1 MVYIG
6 IDIAKFKHFAS
17 VVSSDGEV
25 IVKPFPFENSRQGF
39 MKLVEEIENFQ
50 DCLIGLESTGH
61 YAENLIYFLYERGYK
76 IGVINPIQT
85 DALRDSNIRKTKTD
99 KIDTKLIVQ
108 CLMLKK
114 YSLVNSQDLNIIKLR
129 HLSRF
134 KHETIQQ
141 QTRIKIQLTTCL
153 DTVFPELSNFFKG
166 NLHSKVS
173 YSLLEKYPSA
183 KAIAHC
189 RIDGL
194 TNLLYANSRG
204 HYNQDRA
211 LQLKNL
217 AKQSIGLDNPA
228 IELQIQCLIKQLRLY
243 QKQIKDID
251 LAIVTLMELINSP
264 ILTIPGVGY
273 TLGAMIISEISD
285 IKRFSNPSKLLAF
298 AGLDPVV
305 KQSGNFQAS
314 SMKISKRGS
323 TYLRY
328 AIYRVA
334 FLIIHNNETF
344 HDYYISKRA
353 QGKLILTVSMVSEV
367 FKKWLKNFYLSCNF
381 LSNNFFKNFFLKDY

>member
-17 VVSSDGEV
+17 VVSSDGKV

-39 MKLVEEIENFQ
+39 MNLVEEIENFQ

-61 YAENLIYFLYERGYK
+61 YAENLIFFLYQRGYQ

-114 YSLVNSQDLNIIKLR
+114 YSLVTSQDIDMIKLKR
-129 HLSRF
+129 LSRF
-134 KHETIQQ
+134 KLEMIQQ
-141 QTRIKIQLTTCL
+141 QTRIKIQLTACL
-153 DTVFPELSNFFKG
+153 DIVFPELSSFFRG
-166 NLHSKVS
+166 NLHLKTS
-173 YSLLEKYPSA
+173 YALLEKYPSS
-183 KAIAHC
+183 KAIGSA

-194 TNLLYANSRG
+194 TNLLQHNSKG
-204 HYNQDRA
+204 KYNQSKA
-211 LQLKNL
+211 IELKNL
-217 AKQSIGLDNPA
+217 AKNSVGLDNPA

-251 LAIVTLMELINSP
+251 VSIMTLMEIINSP

-273 TLGAMIISEISD
+273 TLGAMIISEIAD

-305 KQSGNFQAS
+305 KQSGNFQAD

-334 FLIIHNNETF
+334 FSIIYNNETF
-344 HDYYISKRA
+344 HNYYLDKRS
-353 QGKLILTVSMVSEV
+353 QGKNHRVALGHVCNKLVRVIFKILTDDIP
-367 FKKWLKNFYLSCNF
+367 FNLS
-381 LSNNFFKNFFLKDY
+381 

>member
-17 VVSSDGEV
+17 VVSSDGKV

-61 YAENLIYFLYERGYK
+61 YAENLIYFLYERGYQ

-99 KIDTKLIVQ
+99 KIDTTLIVQ
-108 CLMLKK
+108 CLMLNK
-114 YSLVNSQDLNIIKLR
+114 YSLVTSLDINIIKLR
-129 HLSRF
+129 RLSRF
-134 KHETIQQ
+134 RLETIQQ
-141 QTRIKIQLTTCL
+141 QTRIKTQLIGCL
-153 DTVFPELSNFFKG
+153 DIVFPELPSFFKG
-166 NLHSKVS
+166 NLHLKVS
-173 YSLLEKYPSA
+173 YALLEKYPSA
-183 KAIAHC
+183 KSIAHC

-194 TNLLYANSRG
+194 TNLLYSNSKG
-204 HYNQDRA
+204 HYNYDKA
-211 LQLKNL
+211 LQLKTL
-217 AKQSIGLDNPA
+217 AKESIALDNPA

-243 QKQIKDID
+243 QEQIKDID
-251 LAIVTLMELINSP
+251 LSIMTLMELINSP

-273 TLGAMIISEISD
+273 TLGAMIISEIGD
-285 IKRFSNPSKLLAF
+285 IKKFSNPSKLLAF

-305 KQSGNFQAS
+305 KQSGNFQS
-314 SMKISKRGS
+314 DSMKISKRGS

-334 FLIIHNNETF
+334 FIIIYNNETF
-344 HDYYISKRA
+344 HNYYIAKRS
-353 QGKLILTVSMVSEV
+353 QGKSHRVALGHVCNKLARIIFKILTDNIS
-367 FKKWLKNFYLSCNF
+367 FNLG
-381 LSNNFFKNFFLKDY
+381 

>member
-17 VVSSDGEV
+17 VVSLDGKV

-61 YAENLIYFLYERGYK
+61 YAENLIQFLYERNYS
-76 IGVINPIQT
+76 IAVINPIQT
-85 DALRDSNIRKTKTD
+85 DSLRDSNIRKTKTD
-99 KIDTKLIVQ
+99 KIDTMLIAQ
-108 CLMLKK
+108 CLMLNK
-114 YSLVNSQDLNIIKLR
+114 YSLVQAKDIDMIKLR
-129 HLSRF
+129 RLSRF
-134 KHETIQQ
+134 RLEMVQQ
-141 QTRIKIQLTTCL
+141 QTRIKTQLTGCL
-153 DTVFPELSNFFKG
+153 DIVFPELSSYFKG
-166 NLHSKVS
+166 NLHLKTT
-173 YSLLEKYPSA
+173 YALLEKYSSA
-183 KAIAHC
+183 KAIRSA

-194 TNLLYANSRG
+194 TNLLYNNSKG
-204 HYNQDRA
+204 KYNQERA
-211 LQLKNL
+211 LELKNL
-217 AKQSIGLDNPA
+217 AKNSVGLDNPS

-243 QKQIKDID
+243 QEQLKDID
-251 LAIVTLMELINSP
+251 FGIMTLMEIIKSP

-273 TLGAMIISEISD
+273 NLGAMIISEIGD
-285 IKRFSNPSKLLAF
+285 IKKFSNPSKLLAF

-305 KQSGNFQAS
+305 KQSGNFQAD

-334 FLIIHNNETF
+334 FLIIYNNETF
-344 HDYYISKRA
+344 HNYYLAKRS
-353 QGKLILTVSMVSEV
+353 QGKIHSVALGHVCNKLVRVIFKILTDNTP
-367 FKKWLKNFYLSCNF
+367 FNLS
-381 LSNNFFKNFFLKDY
+381 

>member
-17 VVSSDGEV
+17 VVSSDGNV
-25 IVKPFPFENSRQGF
+25 IVKPFSFENSRQGF
-39 MKLVEEIENFQ
+39 MKLIEEIENFQ

-61 YAENLIYFLYERGYK
+61 YAENLIQFLYERNYR
-76 IGVINPIQT
+76 IAVINPIQT
-85 DALRDSNIRKTKTD
+85 DSLRDSNIRKTKTD
-99 KIDTKLIVQ
+99 KIDTMLIVQ

-114 YSLVNSQDLNIIKLR
+114 YSLVSSKNIDMIKLR
-129 HLSRF
+129 RLSRF
-134 KHETIQQ
+134 RLEMVQQ
-141 QTRIKIQLTTCL
+141 QTRIKTQLTSCL
-153 DTVFPELSNFFKG
+153 DIVFPELSGFFKG
-166 NLHSKVS
+166 NLHLKVT
-173 YSLLEKYPSA
+173 YALLEKYPSA
-183 KAIAHC
+183 KAIRSA

-194 TNLLYANSRG
+194 TNLLYNNSHG
-204 HYNQDRA
+204 KYNHERS

-217 AKQSIGLDNPA
+217 AKESVGLNNPA
-228 IELQIQCLIKQLRLY
+228 IELQIQCLIKQLHLY

-251 LAIVTLMELINSP
+251 VSIMTLMEIINSP

-273 TLGAMIISEISD
+273 TLGAMIISEIDD
-285 IKRFSNPSKLLAF
+285 IKKFSNPSKLLAF

-305 KQSGNFQAS
+305 KQSGNFQSS

-334 FLIIHNNETF
+334 FLIIYNNETF
-344 HDYYISKRA
+344 HNYYIDKRS
-353 QGKLILTVSMVSEV
+353 QGKKHRVALGHVCNKLVRVIFKLLTDDIP
-367 FKKWLKNFYLSCNF
+367 FNLS
-381 LSNNFFKNFFLKDY
+381 

>member
-17 VVSSDGEV
+17 VVSSDGKV

-39 MKLVEEIENFQ
+39 MKLLEEIENFH

-61 YAENLIYFLYERGYK
+61 YAENLIFFLYQHGYQ

-99 KIDTKLIVQ
+99 KIDTYLIVQ
-108 CLMLKK
+108 CLMLNK
-114 YSLVNSQDLNIIKLR
+114 YSLVTSLDINIIKLR
-129 HLSRF
+129 RLSRF
-134 KHETIQQ
+134 RLETIQQ
-141 QTRIKIQLTTCL
+141 QARIKTQLIGCL
-153 DTVFPELSNFFKG
+153 DIVFPELPSFFKG
-166 NLHSKVS
+166 NLHLKVS
-173 YSLLEKYPSA
+173 YALLEKYPSA
-183 KAIAHC
+183 KSIAHC

-194 TNLLYANSRG
+194 TNLLYSNSKG
-204 HYNQDRA
+204 HYNQDKA
-211 LQLKNL
+211 LQLKTL
-217 AKQSIGLDNPA
+217 AKESIALDNPA

-243 QKQIKDID
+243 QEQIKDID
-251 LAIVTLMELINSP
+251 LSIMTLMELINSP

-273 TLGAMIISEISD
+273 TLGAMIISEIGN
-285 IKRFSNPSKLLAF
+285 IKKFSNPSKLLAF

-305 KQSGNFQAS
+305 KQSGNFQS
-314 SMKISKRGS
+314 DSMKISKRGS

-334 FLIIHNNETF
+334 FIIIYNNETF
-344 HDYYISKRA
+344 HNYYIAKRS
-353 QGKLILTVSMVSEV
+353 QGKSHRVALGHVCNKLVRIIFKILTDNTS
-367 FKKWLKNFYLSCNF
+367 FNLS
-381 LSNNFFKNFFLKDY
+381 

>member
-39 MKLVEEIENFQ
+39 MKLIEEIENFQ

-61 YAENLIYFLYERGYK
+61 YAENLIQFLYERNYS
-76 IGVINPIQT
+76 VALINPIQT
-85 DALRDSNIRKTKTD
+85 DSLRDSNIRKTKTD
-99 KIDTKLIVQ
+99 KVDTMLIVQ

-114 YSLVNSQDLNIIKLR
+114 YSLVSSKNIDLIKLR
-129 HLSRF
+129 RLSRF
-134 KHETIQQ
+134 RLEMVQQ
-141 QTRIKIQLTTCL
+141 QTRIKTQLTACL
-153 DTVFPELSNFFKG
+153 DIVFPELAHFFKG
-166 NLHSKVS
+166 NLHLKVS
-173 YSLLEKYPSA
+173 YALLEKYSSA
-183 KAIAHC
+183 KAIRSA

-194 TNLLYANSRG
+194 TNLLFNNSRG
-204 HYNQDRA
+204 KYNYEKA
-211 LQLKNL
+211 LQLKVL
-217 AKQSIGLDNPA
+217 AKDSIGLDNPA

-243 QKQIKDID
+243 QKQISDID
-251 LAIVTLMELINSP
+251 VSIMTIMEIINSP

-273 TLGAMIISEISD
+273 TLGAMIISEIDD
-285 IKRFSNPSKLLAF
+285 IKKFSNPSKLLAF

-305 KQSGNFQAS
+305 KQSGNFQS
-314 SMKISKRGS
+314 DSMKISKRGS

-334 FLIIHNNETF
+334 FIIIYNNETF
-344 HDYYISKRA
+344 HNYYIAKRS
-353 QGKLILTVSMVSEV
+353 QGKSHRVALGHVCNKLVRIIFKILTDNTS
-367 FKKWLKNFYLSCNF
+367 FNLS
-381 LSNNFFKNFFLKDY
+381 

>member
-1 MVYIG
+1 MFYIG

-17 VVSSDGEV
+17 VVSSDGKV

-61 YAENLIYFLYERGYK
+61 YAENLIFFLYQRGYQ

-99 KIDTKLIVQ
+99 KIDTNLIVQ

-114 YSLVNSQDLNIIKLR
+114 YSLVSSQDIDMIKLKR
-129 HLSRF
+129 LSRF
-134 KHETIQQ
+134 KLEMVQQ
-141 QTRIKIQLTTCL
+141 QTRIKTQLTACL
-153 DTVFPELSNFFKG
+153 DIVFPELSNFFKG
-166 NLHSKVS
+166 NLHLKTS
-173 YSLLEKYPSA
+173 YALLEKYSSS
-183 KAIAHC
+183 KAIGSA

-194 TNLLYANSRG
+194 TNLLQHNSKG
-204 HYNQDRA
+204 KYNQSKA
-211 LQLKNL
+211 IELKNL
-217 AKQSIGLDNPA
+217 AKNSVGLDNPA

-251 LAIVTLMELINSP
+251 ISIMTLMEILNSP
-264 ILTIPGVGY
+264 ILSIPGVGY
-273 TLGAMIISEISD
+273 TLGAMIISEIAD

-305 KQSGNFQAS
+305 KQSGNFQAD

-334 FLIIHNNETF
+334 FSIIYNNETF
-344 HDYYISKRA
+344 HNYYIEKRA
-353 QGKLILTVSMVSEV
+353 QGKNHRVALGHVCNKLVRVIFKVLTDDIP
-367 FKKWLKNFYLSCNF
+367 FNLS
-381 LSNNFFKNFFLKDY
+381 

>member
-6 IDIAKFKHFAS
+6 IDIANFKHFAS

-39 MKLVEEIENFQ
+39 MKLLEEIENFH

-61 YAENLIYFLYERGYK
+61 YAENLIQFLYERNYR
-76 IGVINPIQT
+76 IAVINPIQT
-85 DALRDSNIRKTKTD
+85 DSLRDSNIRKTKTD
-99 KIDTKLIVQ
+99 KIDTMLIVQ

-114 YSLVNSQDLNIIKLR
+114 YSLVSSKNIDMIKLR
-129 HLSRF
+129 RLSRF
-134 KHETIQQ
+134 RLEMIQQ
-141 QTRIKIQLTTCL
+141 QTRIKTQLTGCL
-153 DTVFPELSNFFKG
+153 DIVFPELARFFKG
-166 NLHSKVS
+166 NLHLKVS
-173 YSLLEKYPSA
+173 YALLEKYSSA
-183 KAIAHC
+183 KSIRSA

-194 TNLLYANSRG
+194 TNLLYNNSHG
-204 HYNQDRA
+204 KYNHEKA
-211 LQLKNL
+211 LELKSL
-217 AKQSIGLDNPA
+217 AKESVGLDNPA

-243 QKQIKDID
+243 QKQIQDID
-251 LAIVTLMELINSP
+251 VSISTLMEVINSP

-273 TLGAMIISEISD
+273 TLGAMIISEIDD

-305 KQSGNFQAS
+305 KQSGNFQADQ
-314 SMKISKRGS
+314 MKISKRGS

-334 FLIIHNNETF
+334 FSIIYNNETF
-344 HDYYISKRA
+344 HNYYIQKRA
-353 QGKLILTVSMVSEV
+353 QGKKHRVALGHICNKLVRVIFKILTDEIP
-367 FKKWLKNFYLSCNF
+367 FNLS
-381 LSNNFFKNFFLKDY
+381 

>member
-17 VVSSDGEV
+17 VVSTDGKV

-61 YAENLIYFLYERGYK
+61 YAENLIYFLYERGYQ

-99 KIDTKLIVQ
+99 KIDTKLIVE

-114 YSLVNSQDLNIIKLR
+114 YSLVNSQDINIIKLR
-129 HLSRF
+129 RLSRF
-134 KHETIQQ
+134 KLETIQQ
-141 QTRIKIQLTTCL
+141 QTRIKTQLTACL
-153 DTVFPELSNFFKG
+153 DIVFPELTHFFKG
-166 NLHSKVS
+166 NLHLKVS
-173 YSLLEKYPSA
+173 YALLEKYSSA

-194 TNLLYANSRG
+194 TNLLYDNSKG
-204 HYNQDRA
+204 HYNQEKA
-211 LQLKNL
+211 IQLKEL
-217 AKQSIGLDNPA
+217 AKQSIGLNNPA

-243 QKQIKDID
+243 QKQIKDIY
-251 LAIVTLMELINSP
+251 LAIMTLMELLNSP

-273 TLGAMIISEISD
+273 TLGAMIISEIGD

-305 KQSGNFQAS
+305 KQSGNFQADQ
-314 SMKISKRGS
+314 MKISKRGS

-328 AIYRVA
+328 AIYRVT
-334 FLIIHNNETF
+334 FLIIYNNETF
-344 HDYYISKRA
+344 HNYYISKRT
-353 QGKLILTVSMVSEV
+353 QGKTHRVALGHVCNKLVRVIFKILTDETP
-367 FKKWLKNFYLSCNF
+367 FNLS
-381 LSNNFFKNFFLKDY
+381 

>member
-25 IVKPFPFENSRQGF
+25 IVKPFSFENSRQGF
-39 MKLVEEIENFQ
+39 MKLIEEIENFQ

-114 YSLVNSQDLNIIKLR
+114 YALVKSQDINIIKLR
-129 HLSRF
+129 RLCRF
-134 KHETIQQ
+134 RMEMVQQ
-141 QTRIKIQLTTCL
+141 QTRIKTQLTTCL
-153 DTVFPELSNFFKG
+153 DTVFPELPRFFKG
-166 NLHSKVS
+166 NIHLKTT
-173 YSLLEKYPSA
+173 YALLEKYPSSKSIRSA
-183 KAIAHC
+183 

-194 TNLLYANSRG
+194 TNVLYDNSKG
-204 HYNQDRA
+204 KYNQEKA
-211 LQLKNL
+211 IELKDL
-217 AKQSIGLDNPA
+217 AKNSVGIDNPS
-228 IELQIQCLIKQLRLY
+228 IDLQIQCLIKQLRLY

-251 LAIVTLMELINSP
+251 LSIMTLMEILNSP

-273 TLGAMIISEISD
+273 TLGAMIISEIGD
-285 IKRFSNPSKLLAF
+285 IKKFSNPTKLLAF
-298 AGLDPVV
+298 AGLDPVI
-305 KQSGNFQAS
+305 KQSGNFQADT
-314 SMKISKRGS
+314 MKISKRGS

-334 FLIIHNNETF
+334 FLIIYNNETF
-344 HDYYISKRA
+344 HNYYLTKRS
-353 QGKLILTVSMVSEV
+353 QGKNHRVALGHVCNKLVRVIFKILTDEIP
-367 FKKWLKNFYLSCNF
+367 FNLS
-381 LSNNFFKNFFLKDY
+381 

>member
-17 VVSSDGEV
+17 VVSSDGKV

-61 YAENLIYFLYERGYK
+61 YAENLIFFLYQRGYQ

-114 YSLVNSQDLNIIKLR
+114 YSLVTSQDIDMIKLKR
-129 HLSRF
+129 LSRF
-134 KHETIQQ
+134 KLEMIQQ
-141 QTRIKIQLTTCL
+141 QTRIKIQLTACL
-153 DTVFPELSNFFKG
+153 DIVFPELSSFFRG
-166 NLHSKVS
+166 NLHLKTS
-173 YSLLEKYPSA
+173 YALLEKYPSS
-183 KAIAHC
+183 KAIGSA

-194 TNLLYANSRG
+194 TNLLQHNSKG
-204 HYNQDRA
+204 KYIQSKA
-211 LQLKNL
+211 IELKNL
-217 AKQSIGLDNPA
+217 AKNSVGLDNPA

-251 LAIVTLMELINSP
+251 VSIMTLMEIINSP

-273 TLGAMIISEISD
+273 TLGAMIISEIAD

-305 KQSGNFQAS
+305 KQSGNFQAD

-334 FLIIHNNETF
+334 FSIIYNNETF
-344 HDYYISKRA
+344 HNYYLDKRS
-353 QGKLILTVSMVSEV
+353 QGKNHRVALCHVCNKLVRVIFKVLTDDIP
-367 FKKWLKNFYLSCNF
+367 FNLS
-381 LSNNFFKNFFLKDY
+381 

>member
-39 MKLVEEIENFQ
+39 MKLIEEIENFH

-61 YAENLIYFLYERGYK
+61 YAENLIQFLYEHDYP
-76 IGVINPIQT
+76 IAIINPIQT
-85 DALRDSNIRKTKTD
+85 DSLRDSNIRKTKTD
-99 KIDTKLIVQ
+99 KIDTMLIVQ

-114 YSLVNSQDLNIIKLR
+114 YSLVSSRNIDMIRLR
-129 HLSRF
+129 RLSRF
-134 KHETIQQ
+134 RLELIQQ
-141 QTRIKIQLTTCL
+141 QTRIKTQLTGCL
-153 DTVFPELSNFFKG
+153 DIVFPELASFFKG
-166 NLHSKVS
+166 NLHLKVS
-173 YSLLEKYPSA
+173 YALLEKYSSA
-183 KAIAHC
+183 KAIRSA

-194 TNLLYANSRG
+194 TNLLVHNSHGR
-204 HYNQDRA
+204 YNKDKA

-217 AKQSIGLDNPA
+217 AKESVGLDNPA
-228 IELQIQCLIKQLRLY
+228 TELQIQCLIKQLHLY
-243 QKQIKDID
+243 QKQIQDID
-251 LAIVTLMELINSP
+251 ISIMTLMEIINSP

-273 TLGAMIISEISD
+273 TLGAMIISEIDD
-285 IKRFSNPSKLLAF
+285 IKKFSNPSKLLAF

-305 KQSGNFQAS
+305 KQSGNFQS
-314 SMKISKRGS
+314 ESLKISKRGS

-334 FLIIHNNETF
+334 FIIIYNNDTF
-344 HDYYISKRA
+344 HNYYIDKRA
-353 QGKLILTVSMVSEV
+353 QGKNHRVALGHVCNKLVRIIFKILTDDIP
-367 FKKWLKNFYLSCNF
+367 FNLS
-381 LSNNFFKNFFLKDY
+381 

>member
-17 VVSSDGEV
+17 VVSLDGKV

-39 MKLVEEIENFQ
+39 MKLLEEIENFH

-61 YAENLIYFLYERGYK
+61 YAENLIFFLYQRGYQ

-99 KIDTKLIVQ
+99 KIDTTLIVQ
-108 CLMLKK
+108 CLMLNK
-114 YSLVNSQDLNIIKLR
+114 YSLVTSLDINIIKLR
-129 HLSRF
+129 RLSRF
-134 KHETIQQ
+134 RLETIQQ
-141 QTRIKIQLTTCL
+141 QTRIKTQLIGCL
-153 DTVFPELSNFFKG
+153 DIVFPELPSFFKG
-166 NLHSKVS
+166 NLHLKVS
-173 YSLLEKYPSA
+173 YALLEKYPSA
-183 KAIAHC
+183 KSIAHC

-194 TNLLYANSRG
+194 TNLLYSNSKG
-204 HYNQDRA
+204 HYNYDKA
-211 LQLKNL
+211 LQLKTL
-217 AKQSIGLDNPA
+217 AKESIALDNPA

-243 QKQIKDID
+243 QEQIKDID
-251 LAIVTLMELINSP
+251 LSIMTLMELINSP

-273 TLGAMIISEISD
+273 TLGAMIISEIGD
-285 IKRFSNPSKLLAF
+285 IKKFSNPSKLLAF

-305 KQSGNFQAS
+305 KQSGNFQS
-314 SMKISKRGS
+314 DSMKISKRGS

-334 FLIIHNNETF
+334 FIIIYNNETF
-344 HDYYISKRA
+344 HNYYIAKRS
-353 QGKLILTVSMVSEV
+353 QGKSHRVALGHVCNKLARIIFKILTDNTS
-367 FKKWLKNFYLSCNF
+367 FNLG
-381 LSNNFFKNFFLKDY
+381 